1 MNQLKFD
8 LRSKVLKTVIRIS
21 QKLSETMSDRAK
33 STIYEFGEFRLDAKS
48 RRLCLRETGE
58 LVPLQPKA
66 FELLLFLIE
75 SEGRI
80 LAKNEILEAVWA
92 ESFVEEANLSQTV
105 FVLRKALNEDR
116 KNPRFI
122 VTVPNRG
129 YRFIGKVEIIAETI
143 ELKDAEFQISD
154 SKFQISESKSEQIER
169 EGQRTKDKGQRTNPA
184 KYVLIA
190 IPLILLF
197 GFGIYYFWRDKNP
210 TPISEIKS
218 IAILPFTNIGGK
230 DEEEYLGNGLSEVL
244 ISKLSNIKT
253 IIVRPTS
260 AVREFTDASPDPK
273 KIGSDLNVEAIITGR
288 VQRVD
293 ENIRVT
299 VQVVR
304 VSDGAILWSE
314 TFDDKFTNIFAVQDS
329 ISEKVTQSLALKLTS
344 DEREQIA
351 KRYTSNAQAFETYL
365 QGRFLWNKRT
375 PDNLAK
381 AIVEFEKAKQMD
393 PNFALAYV
401 GLADCYVLLAE
412 YRVMSPN
419 ESFPKARAAASKAL
433 EIDSRLAEART
444 SLAYILAFYDW
455 DFPAAEREFKKAI
468 QQNPNYATA
477 HQWYA
482 EYLQVLG
489 KFDES
494 LSELRRAEQIDPNS
508 LIVKTNIARYFY
520 FTRQYDKAIDQSNQ
534 ILAKDPNFG
543 WGYGFLW
550 ISYSQKG
557 MFKEAVDAH
566 IKGELLF
573 GGSAEEMEARKKAFA
588 AAGFKGYWEKWL
600 EQHEDPK
607 ISPYTLAN
615 EKAIAYTMVG
625 NDEKTIYYLQ
635 QSFERREHWILYVKY
650 APQFD
655 KMQSDP
661 RFQDL
666 LRRLNL

>member
-1 MNQLKFD
+1 
-8 LRSKVLKTVIRIS
+8 
-21 QKLSETMSDRAK
+21 MSDTAK
-33 STIYEFGEFRLDAKS
+33 STIYGFGEFRLDEES
-48 RRLCLRETGE
+48 RRLYERETGE

-66 FELLLFLIE
+66 FELLLFLVK

-80 LAKNEILEAVWA
+80 LTKNEILEAVWA
-92 ESFVEEANLSQTV
+92 DSFVEEANLSQTV

-129 YRFIGKVEIIAETI
+129 YRFIGKIEKIAETN

-154 SKFQISESKSEQIER
+154 SEFQISESKSEQIER
-169 EGQRTKDKGQRTNPA
+169 EVQRTNPA
-184 KYVLIA
+184 KYFLLA

-197 GFGIYYFWRDKNP
+197 GFGIYYFWRDKKP
-210 TPISEIKS
+210 ETIGEIKS

-260 AVREFTDASPDPK
+260 GIRKFTDASPDPK
-273 KIGSDLNVEAIITGR
+273 KIGSDLNVEAIVTGR
-288 VQRVD
+288 VQKVD

-299 VQVVR
+299 VQVIR

-381 AIVEFEKAKQMD
+381 AVVEFEKAKQID

-412 YRVMSPN
+412 YRVMPPN

-433 EIDSRLAEART
+433 EIDSRLAGART
-444 SLAYILAFYDW
+444 SLAYISAFFDW
-455 DFPAAEREFKKAI
+455 DFPTAEREFKKAI
-468 QQNPNYATA
+468 QENPNDATA

-494 LSELRRAEQIDPNS
+494 LSELRFAEQIAPNS

-520 FTRQYDKAIDQSNQ
+520 FTRQYDKAIEQSNQ
-534 ILAKDPNFG
+534 ILAKDSNFG

-573 GGSAEEMEARKKAFA
+573 GGSAEEMESRKKAFA

-600 EQHEDPK
+600 EQHENPK
-607 ISPYTLAN
+607 ISPLTLAS
-615 EKAIAYTMVG
+615 EKAIAYSMID
-625 NDEKTIYYLQ
+625 NPEKTIYYLQ